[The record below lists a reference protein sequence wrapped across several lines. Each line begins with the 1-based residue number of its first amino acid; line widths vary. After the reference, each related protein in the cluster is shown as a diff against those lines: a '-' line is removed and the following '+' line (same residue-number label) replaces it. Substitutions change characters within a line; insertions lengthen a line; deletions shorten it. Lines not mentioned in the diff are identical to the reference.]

1 MKQWKRLTSVL
12 LVLGMVLGLMP
23 LSAFAAE
30 PAKKPFTEF
39 TEVVDGNT
47 YTYMPLDDDT
57 VELTGFDPKATA
69 ANVVIPS
76 TATSDGKKYSVTSIG
91 TDAFSWCTALTTVN
105 LGNSVVSIGTGAFG
119 MCTALTTV
127 NFGNSV
133 DSIGDSAFAY
143 CTSLESVTLP
153 DSIVSIGAGAFS
165 SCTQLDSVTIPSRVQ
180 TIGHSA
186 FDYGILSSKT
196 KLGELH
202 YTGTKAQW
210 DELMNKEISYTD
222 DEGSHTGSTRDL
234 NPMLKNPENFDYAHT
249 VSFDYGGKAEGTSKV
264 VEYEGTVTPPDDP
277 TADGYQF
284 EGWYTQKNGGELFN
298 FTQPIKEDVT
308 VYAHWSEVK
317 PDRTVYFDCGN
328 QAAESTKV
336 VVQHGEKVTPP
347 ADPKADGYR
356 FEGWYTQENGGEPF
370 DFNQE
375 ITEDVKVYAHW
386 SKVETNHTV
395 YFNCGGKA
403 EGSTKVVQYG
413 EKVTPPANPTA
424 DGYQFEGWYTQ
435 ENGGVPFDFEQDITK
450 DVTVY
455 AHWSEVK
462 PDRTVYFDCGSQAK
476 GFSMVVQYEGTVT
489 QPADPKADGYR
500 FEGWYTQENGD
511 EKFDFRQP
519 IKEDVTVYAHWSE
532 VKPEPNPEPNP
543 EPTPEP
549 TPTPTPT
556 PDPDTDT
563 AKEYTLTEK
572 DGSLVRVTV
581 EENGATVDITK
592 NVVLQKQGTTQIGK
606 IPAGAM
612 VTVAANA
619 APEGMVFAQWN
630 ISDPALMGDPDVV
643 HTSQTMTFP
652 MPQADVTVEAMYE
665 SAENA
670 RETELLGSAA
680 MIGAVGISAVVLAY
694 QAHQLGTELY
704 LRYLLPSGAALPQNR
719 IQLAELLWRNAGE
732 PVPDVNAMYEDI
744 DLNEEAA
751 QQAAQWALENEL
763 MELPDEEHTGQFK
776 PDEQISYGEAIRA
789 WKKAQQ
795 LKTAE

>member
-1 MKQWKRLTSVL
+1 MKQLKRLTSVL
-12 LVLGMVLGLMP
+12 LVLGIVLGLMP

-30 PAKKPFTEF
+30 PAKKPFTKF
-39 TEVVDGNT
+39 TEEVDGNT
-47 YTYMPLDDDT
+47 YTYMPLNDST

-69 ANVVIPS
+69 ANVEIPS
-76 TATSDGKKYSVTSIG
+76 TATSDGKEYSVTSIG
-91 TDAFSWCTALTTVN
+91 NGAFAGHDELKTVKLPDSIISIGTGAFGYCSQLTTVN
-105 LGNSVVSIGTGAFG
+105 LGNSVRSIGENAFTFCMSMEELTIPQSIEVIEHGAFYYG
-119 MCTALTTV
+119 YNV
-127 NFGNSV
+127 KKQ
-133 DSIGDSAFAY
+133 
-143 CTSLESVTLP
+143 LE
-153 DSIVSIGAGAFS
+153 I
-165 SCTQLDSVTIPSRVQ
+165 
-180 TIGHSA
+180 
-186 FDYGILSSKT
+186 
-196 KLGELH
+196 LH

-210 DELMNKEISYTD
+210 DELMKKKISYTGD
-222 DEGSHTGSTRDL
+222 DFSYTDEIGNM
-234 NPMLKNPENFDYAHT
+234 NPMLNNPKEFHYAPT
-249 VSFDYGGKAEGTSKV
+249 VSFDCGDLAKKTSKV
-264 VEYEGTVTPPDDP
+264 VEYEGIVTPPDDP

-298 FTQPIKEDVT
+298 FNQKITKDVT

-317 PDRTVYFDCGN
+317 PDHTVYFDCGN
-328 QAAESTKV
+328 QAAESTKVV

-356 FEGWYTQENGGEPF
+356 FEGWYTQENGGVPF

-386 SKVETNHTV
+386 SVKPAPDPEPP
-395 YFNCGGKA
+395 
-403 EGSTKVVQYG
+403 
-413 EKVTPPANPTA
+413 TPPTPT
-424 DGYQFEGWYTQ
+424 T
-435 ENGGVPFDFEQDITK
+435 
-450 DVTVY
+450 
-455 AHWSEVK
+455 
-462 PDRTVYFDCGSQAK
+462 
-476 GFSMVVQYEGTVT
+476 
-489 QPADPKADGYR
+489 
-500 FEGWYTQENGD
+500 
-511 EKFDFRQP
+511 
-519 IKEDVTVYAHWSE
+519 
-532 VKPEPNPEPNP
+532 
-543 EPTPEP
+543 PT

-572 DGSLVRVTV
+572 DGSLVCVTV
-581 EENGATVDITK
+581 EKNGTTVDITEK
-592 NVVLQKQGTTQIGK
+592 VVLEQQGTTQIGK

-630 ISDPALMGDPDVV
+630 ISDPALMGDPDVA

-652 MPQADVTVEAMYE
+652 MPAADVTVEAMYE

-704 LRYLLPSGAALPQNR
+704 LKYLLPSGAALPQNR

-744 DLNEEAA
+744 GLNEEAA
-751 QQAAQWALENEL
+751 QQAAQWAVENEL
-763 MELPDEEHTGQFK
+763 MELPDEEHTEQFK

>member
-1 MKQWKRLTSVL
+1 MKQLKRLTSVL
-12 LVLGMVLGLMP
+12 LVLGIVLGLMP

-57 VELTGFDPKATA
+57 VELTGFEPKATA
-69 ANVVIPS
+69 AYVEIPS
-76 TATSDGKKYSVTSIG
+76 TATSDGKEYSVTSIG
-91 TDAFSWCTALTTVN
+91 NGAFAGHDELKTVKLPDSIISIGTGAFGYCSQLTTVN
-105 LGNSVVSIGTGAFG
+105 LGNSVRSIGENAFTFCMSMEELTIPQSIEVIEHGAFYYG
-119 MCTALTTV
+119 YNV
-127 NFGNSV
+127 KKQ
-133 DSIGDSAFAY
+133 
-143 CTSLESVTLP
+143 LE
-153 DSIVSIGAGAFS
+153 I
-165 SCTQLDSVTIPSRVQ
+165 
-180 TIGHSA
+180 
-186 FDYGILSSKT
+186 
-196 KLGELH
+196 LH

-210 DELMNKEISYTD
+210 DELMKKKISYTGD
-222 DEGSHTGSTRDL
+222 DFSYTDEIGNM
-234 NPMLKNPENFDYAHT
+234 NPMLNNPKEFHYAPTVSFECGDPEKKTSKVVEYEGIVTPPADPIAKGHQFDGWYTKENGGVPFDFNQKITKDVTVYAHWSEVKPDHT
-249 VSFDYGGKAEGTSKV
+249 VYFDYGGKAEGSTKV
-264 VEYEGTVTPPDDP
+264 VQYGEKVTPPANP
-277 TADGYQF
+277 KADGYRF
-284 EGWYTQKNGGELFN
+284 EGWYTQKNGGVKFD
-298 FTQPIKEDVT
+298 FGQSITEDVT

-317 PDRTVYFDCGN
+317 PDHTVYFNCGGK
-328 QAAESTKV
+328 AEGSTKV
-336 VVQHGEKVTPP
+336 VQYGEKVTPP
-347 ADPKADGYR
+347 ANPKADGYR

-386 SKVETNHTV
+386 S
-395 YFNCGGKA
+395 
-403 EGSTKVVQYG
+403 
-413 EKVTPPANPTA
+413 
-424 DGYQFEGWYTQ
+424 
-435 ENGGVPFDFEQDITK
+435 
-450 DVTVY
+450 
-455 AHWSEVK
+455 EVK
-462 PDRTVYFDCGSQAK
+462 PD
-476 GFSMVVQYEGTVT
+476 
-489 QPADPKADGYR
+489 PKP
-500 FEGWYTQENGD
+500 
-511 EKFDFRQP
+511 KP
-519 IKEDVTVYAHWSE
+519 
-532 VKPEPNPEPNP
+532 KPEPE
-543 EPTPEP
+543 
-549 TPTPTPT
+549 PTPT

-572 DGSLVRVTV
+572 DGSLVCVTV
-581 EENGATVDITK
+581 EKNGTTVDITK
-592 NVVLQKQGTTQIGK
+592 NVELKKEGTTQIGK

-630 ISDPALMGDPDVV
+630 ISDPALMGDPDVA

-652 MPQADVTVEAMYE
+652 MPTADVTVEAMYE

-704 LRYLLPSGAALPQNR
+704 LKYLLPSGAALPQNR

-744 DLNEEAA
+744 GLNEEAA

-763 MELPDEEHTGQFK
+763 MELPDEEHTEQFK

>member
-1 MKQWKRLTSVL
+1 MKQLKRLTSVL
-12 LVLGMVLGLMP
+12 LVLGIVLGLMP

-30 PAKKPFTEF
+30 PAKKPFTKF
-39 TEVVDGNT
+39 TEEVDGNT
-47 YTYMPLDDDT
+47 YTYMPLNDST

-69 ANVVIPS
+69 ANVEIPS
-76 TATSDGKKYSVTSIG
+76 TATSDGKEYSVTSIG
-91 TDAFSWCTALTTVN
+91 NGAFAGHDELKTVKLPDSIISIGTGAFGYCSQLTTVN
-105 LGNSVVSIGTGAFG
+105 LGNSVRSIGESAFTFCMSMEELTIPQSIEVIEHGAFYYG
-119 MCTALTTV
+119 YNV
-127 NFGNSV
+127 KKQ
-133 DSIGDSAFAY
+133 
-143 CTSLESVTLP
+143 LE
-153 DSIVSIGAGAFS
+153 I
-165 SCTQLDSVTIPSRVQ
+165 
-180 TIGHSA
+180 
-186 FDYGILSSKT
+186 
-196 KLGELH
+196 LH

-210 DELMNKEISYTD
+210 DELMKKKISYTGD
-222 DEGSHTGSTRDL
+222 DFSYTDEIGNM
-234 NPMLKNPENFDYAHT
+234 NPMLNNPKEFHYAPT
-249 VSFDYGGKAEGTSKV
+249 VSFDCGDLAKKTSKV
-264 VEYEGTVTPPDDP
+264 VEYEGIVTPPDDP

-298 FTQPIKEDVT
+298 FNQKITKDVT

-317 PDRTVYFDCGN
+317 PDHTVYFDCGN
-328 QAAESTKV
+328 QAAESTKVV

-356 FEGWYTQENGGEPF
+356 FEGWYTQENGGVPF

-386 SKVETNHTV
+386 SVKPAPDPEPP
-395 YFNCGGKA
+395 
-403 EGSTKVVQYG
+403 
-413 EKVTPPANPTA
+413 TPPTPT
-424 DGYQFEGWYTQ
+424 T
-435 ENGGVPFDFEQDITK
+435 
-450 DVTVY
+450 
-455 AHWSEVK
+455 
-462 PDRTVYFDCGSQAK
+462 
-476 GFSMVVQYEGTVT
+476 
-489 QPADPKADGYR
+489 
-500 FEGWYTQENGD
+500 
-511 EKFDFRQP
+511 
-519 IKEDVTVYAHWSE
+519 
-532 VKPEPNPEPNP
+532 
-543 EPTPEP
+543 PTTP

-572 DGSLVRVTV
+572 DGSLVCVTV
-581 EENGATVDITK
+581 EKNGTTVDITEK
-592 NVVLQKQGTTQIGK
+592 VVLEQQGTTQIGK

-630 ISDPALMGDPDVV
+630 ISDPALMGDPDVA

-652 MPQADVTVEAMYE
+652 MPAADVTVEAMYE

-704 LRYLLPSGAALPQNR
+704 LKYLLPSGAALPQNR

-744 DLNEEAA
+744 GLNEEAA
-751 QQAAQWALENEL
+751 QQAAQWAVENEL
-763 MELPDEEHTGQFK
+763 MELPDEEHTEQFK

>member
-1 MKQWKRLTSVL
+1 MKQLKRLTSVL
-12 LVLGMVLGLMP
+12 LVLGIVLGLMP

-30 PAKKPFTEF
+30 PAKKPFTKF
-39 TEVVDGNT
+39 TEEVDGNT
-47 YTYMPLDDDT
+47 YTYMPLNDST

-69 ANVVIPS
+69 ANVEIPS
-76 TATSDGKKYSVTSIG
+76 TATSDGKEYSVTSIG
-91 TDAFSWCTALTTVN
+91 NGAFAGHDELKTVKLPDSIISIGTGAFGYCSQLTTVN
-105 LGNSVVSIGTGAFG
+105 LGNSVRSIGENAFTFCMSMEELTIPQSIEVIEHGAFYYG
-119 MCTALTTV
+119 YNV
-127 NFGNSV
+127 KKQ
-133 DSIGDSAFAY
+133 
-143 CTSLESVTLP
+143 LE
-153 DSIVSIGAGAFS
+153 I
-165 SCTQLDSVTIPSRVQ
+165 
-180 TIGHSA
+180 
-186 FDYGILSSKT
+186 
-196 KLGELH
+196 LH

-210 DELMNKEISYTD
+210 DELMKKKISYTGD
-222 DEGSHTGSTRDL
+222 DFSYTDEIGNM
-234 NPMLKNPENFDYAHT
+234 NPMLNNPKEFHYAPT
-249 VSFDYGGKAEGTSKV
+249 VSFDCGDLAKKTSKV
-264 VEYEGTVTPPDDP
+264 VEYEGIVTPPDDP

-298 FTQPIKEDVT
+298 FNQKITKDVT

-317 PDRTVYFDCGN
+317 PDHTVYFDCGN
-328 QAAESTKV
+328 QAAESTKVV

-356 FEGWYTQENGGEPF
+356 FEGWYTQENGGVPF

-386 SKVETNHTV
+386 SVKPAPDPEPP
-395 YFNCGGKA
+395 
-403 EGSTKVVQYG
+403 
-413 EKVTPPANPTA
+413 TPPTPT
-424 DGYQFEGWYTQ
+424 T
-435 ENGGVPFDFEQDITK
+435 
-450 DVTVY
+450 
-455 AHWSEVK
+455 
-462 PDRTVYFDCGSQAK
+462 
-476 GFSMVVQYEGTVT
+476 
-489 QPADPKADGYR
+489 
-500 FEGWYTQENGD
+500 
-511 EKFDFRQP
+511 
-519 IKEDVTVYAHWSE
+519 
-532 VKPEPNPEPNP
+532 
-543 EPTPEP
+543 PTTPP
-549 TPTPTPT
+549 PTPTPT

-572 DGSLVRVTV
+572 DGSLVCVTV
-581 EENGATVDITK
+581 EKNGTTVDITEK
-592 NVVLQKQGTTQIGK
+592 VVLEQQGTTQIGK

-630 ISDPALMGDPDVV
+630 ISDPALMGDPDVA

-652 MPQADVTVEAMYE
+652 MPAADVTVEAMYE

-704 LRYLLPSGAALPQNR
+704 LKYLLPSGAALPQNR

-744 DLNEEAA
+744 GLNEEAA
-751 QQAAQWALENEL
+751 QQAAQWAVENEL
-763 MELPDEEHTGQFK
+763 MELPDEEHTEQFK